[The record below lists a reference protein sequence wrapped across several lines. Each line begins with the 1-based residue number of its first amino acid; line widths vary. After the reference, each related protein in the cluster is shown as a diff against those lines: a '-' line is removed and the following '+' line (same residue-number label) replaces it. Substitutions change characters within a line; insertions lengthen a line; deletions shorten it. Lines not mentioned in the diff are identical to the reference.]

1 MLFVRKINV
10 QRSRQSHHERQDTWE
25 TRLGVFRLAA
35 HDDLRQGWR
44 EGRVHEI
51 RRRRQRIDM
60 LHHDRDRPIPSE
72 GKRSRVEFIE
82 DHAQRVDIAALIGRS
97 TPDLFRGEIE
107 RDILAM
113 TL

>member
-1 MLFVRKINV
+1 
-10 QRSRQSHHERQDTWE
+10 
-25 TRLGVFRLAA
+25 
-35 HDDLRQGWR
+35 
-44 EGRVHEI
+44 
-51 RRRRQRIDM
+51 M